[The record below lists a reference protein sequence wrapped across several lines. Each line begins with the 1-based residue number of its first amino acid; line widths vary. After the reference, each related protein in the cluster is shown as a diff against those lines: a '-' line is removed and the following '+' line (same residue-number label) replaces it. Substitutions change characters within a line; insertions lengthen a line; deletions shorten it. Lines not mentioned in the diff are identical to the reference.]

1 MASRLPR
8 PRFRRRRRRS
18 LNRSARHTPPAA
30 TGTCTPSTARRPAS
44 HLPHDYP
51 PPRIPPTLFPPLPTH
66 RSENQI
72 GDSGAAALAAGV
84 APLTALRM
92 LDLMY
97 ASQPSRGAR
106 GGGDGG
112 AKRRG
117 APKGN
122 AAVRRGHAEGA
133 RGGDGWDGGAE
144 GAQVCACVCACVRAC
159 VCVSACACGRA
170 GARVRAPC
178 VRVCM
183 CVCYHAAFFRARGG
197 STCENWNV
205 RARLR
210 KRNVA
215 RVRAGGRRCVA
226 LRARKF
232 KSICFWGAGIVR
244 AASSLTRPL
253 RRSRNIGAGGAGS
266 SEPWVGP
273 SCLELL
279 LLRSPKRATGA
290 NGDDAFRPLSPLPPF
305 PS

>member
-1 MASRLPR
+1 MINSPPRTPHAVPSPPHTSQRESDRRL
-8 PRFRRRRRRS
+8 RRRRPRR
-18 LNRSARHTPPAA
+18 
-30 TGTCTPSTARRPAS
+30 RRPAPHGAEDARS
-44 HLPHDYP
+44 HV
-51 PPRIPPTLFPPLPTH
+51 RFT
-66 RSENQI
+66 
-72 GDSGAAALAAGV
+72 ALAGG
-84 APLTALRM
+84 
-92 LDLMY
+92 
-97 ASQPSRGAR
+97 S